1 MAYIGKSPQQGNYVV
16 LDAITA
22 SSTNTYNL
30 LNGGVAFTPES
41 ANHMIVSLNGVI
53 QAPNTAFSV
62 SGSTITFLPSS
73 GTLSSSDSIDFIMVL
88 GNVLDIGTPSDSTV
102 TNAKTNFV
110 SSSSSAGL
118 SIKGDGTSSGTGG
131 QLQLN
136 CSLNS
141 HGIKLESPAHSA
153 GQSYTLKFPTGNV
166 TAGKVLKVD
175 SITGSGTTAVG
186 QLSFDNSLTLSS
198 VQTISSAVAQVDV
211 TVPAGTKVITCAYYG
226 LSSASTEN
234 VIFRVGT
241 SGGILT
247 SGYEYSSGYVGS
259 GTTSAYTGTTTFPI
273 GQGFTATNNSL
284 IGIFEIRYV
293 NGQYYSFTGHGHSA
307 PYTGMT
313 YTSGGIDVGSV
324 TDITTIRVFGDTGG
338 NLDAGTFVYYFQ

>member
-1 MAYIGKSPQQGNYVV
+1 MAYIGKAPQVGNFVK
-16 LDAITA
+16 LDAITT

-53 QAPNTAFSV
+53 QSPGSSFSI

-73 GTLSSSDSIDFIMVL
+73 GTLSSADSIDFILVL

-131 QLQLN
+131 VLQLN
-136 CSLNS
+136 CSNNS

-166 TAGKVLKVD
+166 TAGTALTVD
-175 SITGSGTTAVG
+175 SISGSGTTAVG
-186 QLSFDNSLTLSS
+186 QLAFGSAGGVLQVKHFNYDVEHNTSSTSYVATSVTLDITPTLATSKILAIFSLPLYGTGSGVATATLYRDSTDLAPNTVNNNYGFGYVNNGIPGNISGSVLDAPNSTSQLTYALYHKRSSASGSYACINTCVASLTLME
-198 VQTISSAVAQVDV
+198 IAVGV
-211 TVPAGTKVITCAYYG
+211 
-226 LSSASTEN
+226 L
-234 VIFRVGT
+234 
-241 SGGILT
+241 
-247 SGYEYSSGYVGS
+247 
-259 GTTSAYTGTTTFPI
+259 
-273 GQGFTATNNSL
+273 
-284 IGIFEIRYV
+284 
-293 NGQYYSFTGHGHSA
+293 
-307 PYTGMT
+307 
-313 YTSGGIDVGSV
+313 
-324 TDITTIRVFGDTGG
+324 
-338 NLDAGTFVYYFQ
+338 